1 MATSC
6 RNIYCDGAYFRR
18 QRMITATLDREVS
31 MAGPFTR
38 GFKPFNH
45 ASTIQ
50 SRSSIYDPLL
60 ECYRQIS
67 QKVDDGTHSTNVTIQ
82 YEEISKRIA
91 AIDKIYTPKEIQQFL
106 IMTQCYEQ
114 DLGHSLSLIISA
126 LINKAHN
133 DGATSFYFDLQGI
146 KPLDY
151 FCSCITKNQNTMLE
165 IMVEGTVGEYCGFAS
180 HGGTYYI
187 QDAGEWC
194 TLGSSIGVFYITNGY
209 DSNVFERHRG
219 TLVKTPATIPN
230 WHENWNFAKER
241 ILRAWS

>member
-1 MATSC
+1 
-6 RNIYCDGAYFRR
+6 
-18 QRMITATLDREVS
+18 MITATIDGEVS
-31 MAGPFTR
+31 MAGPFKR
-38 GFKPFNH
+38 GFKPTNH

-67 QKVDDGTHSTNVTIQ
+67 QKLDECTNCANIPDQ
-82 YEEISKRIA
+82 YSEISKRIA

-106 IMTQCYEQ
+106 IMAQCYEQ

-126 LINKAHN
+126 LINKTHN
-133 DGATSFYFDLQGI
+133 DGATSFYFDLQGM

-151 FCSCITKNQNTMLE
+151 FCSCITNNQNTMLE
-165 IMVEGTVGEYCGFAS
+165 IMVEGTVGEYCGFVS
-180 HGGTYYI
+180 HRGTYYI

-209 DSNVFERHRG
+209 DSNVFERHGG
-219 TLVKTPATIPN
+219 TLVKTPDTIPS
-230 WHENWNFAKER
+230 WHENWRLAKER
-241 ILRAWS
+241 IVRDLL